1 MRFRWTI
8 KELDKVTDGK
18 LIDTLIVERRS
29 TINLGCPLDNRL
41 GKLRANRERQELTPN
56 LLSVCHELAFEL
68 GKTAMSKRQLHSIIN
83 RARDALTRLPV

>member
-8 KELDKVTDGK
+8 KELDKVTDDK

-29 TINLGCPLDNRL
+29 TINMGCPLDNRL

-56 LLSVCHELAFEL
+56 LLSICKDVVFLEN
-68 GKTAMSKRQLHSIIN
+68 TTISKGQILMLIA
-83 RARDALTRLPV
+83 RAKAALTRVPN